1 MSLSLN
7 AKKII
12 RNQFSKT
19 KLQSRALG
27 VFRWVLFSG
36 LMYVIL
42 YPLLFTF
49 STGLK
54 SYEDMVNPMIV
65 WIPHKPNIMN
75 YADAFV
81 RLKYL
86 EGFRNTVAVVI
97 PTALFQMFSCAFAG
111 YGFARFKF
119 KERNLIFGL
128 LVFILTVPSQAINI
142 SRFMLFKEAGMMDSF
157 LPIILP
163 SLVGLGIKTP
173 LYIYIFRQFFRALPK
188 ELEEAAHIDGC
199 GFMKCYFKI
208 MLPNVYSALLTVFL
222 FSFVWN
228 WNDVFEVSLYVLS
241 PKWNTLAMRLVNING
256 YINPGNA
263 TGVVQMRDTI
273 KLLPVK
279 FAGIALVIIPLI
291 LLYAFAQKYF
301 VRGFERAGLGGD

>member
-1 MSLSLN
+1 MALN
-7 AKKII
+7 VEKIV
-12 RNQFSKT
+12 RTQFSKSKMQGYT
-19 KLQSRALG
+19 LG
-27 VFRWVLFSG
+27 LFRWVLFSG
-36 LMYVIL
+36 LMFVIV

-49 STGLK
+49 STAVK
-54 SYEDMVNPMIV
+54 SYDDMVNPMIAWV
-65 WIPHKPNIMN
+65 AHKPNIMN
-75 YADAFV
+75 FADAFT
-81 RLKYL
+81 RIRYM
-86 EGFRNTVAVVI
+86 EGFVNTIAVVI
-97 PTALFQMFSCAFAG
+97 PTAIFQMFSCAFAG

-119 KERNLIFGL
+119 KERNLIFAL
-128 LVFILTVPSQAINI
+128 LIFMLTVPSQAINI

-199 GFMKCYFKI
+199 GFMRCYFNI
-208 MLPNVYSALLTVFL
+208 MLPNIYSALLTVFL

-241 PKWNTLAMRLVNING
+241 PKLNTLAMRLVNING

-263 TGVVQMRDTI
+263 TGVVQMRDSI

-291 LLYAFAQKYF
+291 VLFAFAQKYF
-301 VRGFERAGLGGD
+301 VRGFERAGLGGE